1 MNHKVQEIFVV
12 FADLQFFKEQE
23 MEKED
28 LPLKSFFFIKK
39 KKNLLYSCIHHKVSV
54 TDLHP
59 KQPSDIQQL
68 NQTRNS

>member
-28 LPLKSFFFIKK
+28 LPLKSFFFYLKK
-39 KKNLLYSCIHHKVSV
+39 KKFIIF
-54 TDLHP
+54 LHP
-59 KQPSDIQQL
+59 PQSQCH
-68 NQTRNS
+68 